1 MKLDQLNYKTLKI
14 NYEPYNIEKIFTKTS
29 HIIVIIIIDISI
41 MKK

>member
-14 NYEPYNIEKIFTKTS
+14 NYEPYIEKIFTKTS